1 MRISDW
7 ISDVCS
13 SDLLLAGVTTNDL
26 STLVETGA
34 VGFGGRAVELTALVD
49 DLTTVSGMLADQTT
63 NIVSIIDGL
72 DQASAK
78 LAGGAERIDQLM
90 VNLPRTTELPADH
103 RELHLQ
109 TPRHLTPP
117 AQTTNPPHKEE
128 HRARKEGGRT
138 DKKK

>member
-34 VGFGGRAVELTALVD
+34 VGFGGRAVELTAVVD

-72 DQASAK
+72 DQASAT
-78 LAGGAERIDQLM
+78 LAGGAERID
-90 VNLPRTTELPADH
+90 
-103 RELHLQ
+103 HL
-109 TPRHLTPP
+109 LV
-117 AQTTNPPHKEE
+117 KD
-128 HRARKEGGRT
+128 RKSTRLNSSH
-138 DKKK
+138 